1 MRETTR
7 IAALGSMVAFALVL
21 SLAGTARAQVLDAR
35 RLGMGGAVTSDGGSV
50 RDANIAFRAVPK
62 GKGVRSIP
70 LPIGLIQLA
79 SDWPT
84 FDSSDST
91 FNVWKIVNLAMNPP
105 LTLTING
112 PEAASGNIAV
122 YVAQDSLQ
130 VNLGDVQRVV
140 PREPMVDGGV
150 YHLPGIGKTF
160 GSVFVQVAP
169 LVHVKNTFGLSP
181 DLRAALHDAVPFTND
196 TRYEIEDAGEAQAA
210 IAFQAGLARRIVYSP
225 GPLESETDDPRRNGA
240 TALYLGGAPK
250 VLWGL
255 AYGGAD
261 GTGGL
266 TTGDTLFGANTSVAL
281 DMISRTRDAAIGT
294 EGGAGFGI
302 GSDVGAVLYV
312 HNVELGVGLN
322 DLGSQIRWKT
332 TVRRHVYVDS
342 TNDFVTTI
350 VARDESFTSRIP
362 VTTTINAATRFGA
375 TTVAADLVDNDIA
388 TSIHLGAEHWLG
400 SIAVR
405 AGTYRDTNRN
415 WQVTG
420 GAGIRFGG
428 IGLDVALASQSRN
441 IEETRCA
448 ELAASISLY

>member
-1 MRETTR
+1 MRDTTR
-7 IAALGSMVAFALVL
+7 VAALGSMAVFALVL
-21 SLAGTARAQVLDAR
+21 SLSAPARAQVLDAR
-35 RLGMGGAVTSDGGSV
+35 RLGMGGVVTSDGGSV
-50 RDANIAFRAVPK
+50 RDANVAFRAVPK
-62 GKGVRSIP
+62 GKGVRAIP

-84 FDSSDST
+84 FDTKDST

-112 PEAASGNIAV
+112 PEAASGDIAV

-140 PREPMVDGGV
+140 PKEPMVSGGV

-169 LVHVKNTFGLSP
+169 LIHMKNSFGLSP
-181 DLRAALHDAVPFTND
+181 ELRAALHDAVPFTNN
-196 TRYEIEDAGEAQAA
+196 TRYEMRDAGEAQAA
-210 IAFQAGLARRIVYSP
+210 IALQAGLARRVAYAP
-225 GPLESETDDPRRNGA
+225 GPLESETDDPRRNGS

-255 AYGGAD
+255 GYGGAE
-261 GTGGL
+261 GSGGI
-266 TTGDTLFGANTSVAL
+266 TTGDTLFGTNSPVTI
-281 DMISRTRDAAIGT
+281 DMTSRTRDAAIGT
-294 EGGAGFGI
+294 EGGTGFGI
-302 GSDVGAVLYV
+302 GSDVGAVFYV

-322 DLGSQIRWKT
+322 DLGSQIHWKT

-362 VTTTINAATRFGA
+362 VTTTLNAATRFGA

-388 TSIHLGAEHWLG
+388 TTIHLGAEHWLG
-400 SIAVR
+400 QIALR

-420 GAGIRFGG
+420 GAGIRFGS
-428 IGLDVALASQSRN
+428 IGLDLALASQSRN